1 MSKVIINN
9 NKMNEY
15 FGNIA
20 LELALNAVKECAKK
34 YGFNADEAIEELG
47 LNSNHFVF
55 KQTKK
60 DVKESKQIKLAKPK
74 FPFPY
79 SGEYKE
85 ECCQGLK
92 YNRGLYTQCLFLKT
106 KDIESSDYCKRCSSQ
121 AERNS
126 DNKPDCGSIQ
136 ERQQSS
142 FMEFRDRKGKTPIHF
157 VKVMRKLQFTKEDV
171 IEEAGKFNIKIDE
184 VHFLEPP
191 PPAKKGRKP
200 ATEKKDTQEKKK
212 GRPSNKKEVIVSSS
226 TEVEGEVTDLFS
238 LLTKKAAAS
247 ASATTS
253 ASGEEAKEPEEAV
266 VEEAKEPAYAVVEE
280 AETGS
285 NDEHFYFIQEPPA
298 VTEEPVTEEPVTEEP
313 VTEEPVIVTEVI
325 VKKNSK
331 EKSSDK
337 DKESKK
343 TAGKEVKK
351 SSKEKTTEKDKESKK
366 TAGKEVK
373 KPSKEKAKKEA
384 EEKAKKEAEEK
395 AKKEAEEKAKK
406 EAEAED
412 EDEDDDEDNDL
423 AQKEE
428 EEDEDDAAESNMM
441 NPFKFAGI
449 SYWINQ
455 HDIIYS
461 LGSADT
467 DPEPV
472 GKWDKKKK
480 SIIFTSTK
488 SEADEGSDEESA
500 DEYES

>member
-60 DVKESKQIKLAKPK
+60 NVKESKQIKLAKPK

-106 KDIESSDYCKRCSSQ
+106 KDIESSAYCKRCSSQ

-142 FMEFRDRKGKTPIHF
+142 FMEFRDRKGKSPIHF

-171 IEEAGKFNIKIDE
+171 IEEAGKFNITIDE

-191 PPAKKGRKP
+191 SPAKKGRKP
-200 ATEKKDTQEKKK
+200 ATVKKDTPEKKK

-226 TEVEGEVTDLFS
+226 TEVEGEVNDLFS

-247 ASATTS
+247 ATTL
-253 ASGEEAKEPEEAV
+253 ASGEEETKEPE
-266 VEEAKEPAYAVVEE
+266 PAVVEE
-280 AETGS
+280 AEAEAEAGS
-285 NDEHFYFIQEPPA
+285 TENFFFIQEPPA
-298 VTEEPVTEEPVTEEP
+298 VTEEQ
-313 VTEEPVIVTEVI
+313 VTEVI
-325 VKKNSK
+325 VKKNSNSK
-331 EKSSDK
+331 EKSS
-337 DKESKK
+337 E
-343 TAGKEVKK
+343 
-351 SSKEKTTEKDKESKK
+351 KESKK

-373 KPSKEKAKKEA
+373 KPSKEKTTEKDTESKKTAGKESKKTAGKDEEKAKKEANKEAKKEA

-406 EAEAED
+406 ETENDDD
-412 EDEDDDEDNDL
+412 EDDEEDDEDNDL

-488 SEADEGSDEESA
+488 SEADEGSDEESE

>member
-1 MSKVIINN
+1 MSMSKVIINN

-20 LELALNAVKECAKK
+20 LDLALNAVKECAKK

-171 IEEAGKFNIKIDE
+171 IEEAGKFNITIDE

-247 ASATTS
+247 ASASSTTS
-253 ASGEEAKEPEEAV
+253 ASGEEEAKEPEYAV
-266 VEEAKEPAYAVVEE
+266 VEEAKEPEEAVVEE

-285 NDEHFYFIQEPPA
+285 NDEHFYFIQEPVTEEPPA
-298 VTEEPVTEEPVTEEP
+298 VTEEP
-313 VTEEPVIVTEVI
+313 VTEVI

-351 SSKEKTTEKDKESKK
+351 SSKEKTTEKDKEGKK

-373 KPSKEKAKKEA
+373 KTAGKDSKKE
-384 EEKAKKEAEEK
+384 AKKEAEEK

-412 EDEDDDEDNDL
+412 EDDDDDEDNDL

-441 NPFKFAGI
+441 NPFKFAGV

-455 HDIIYS
+455 DDIIYS
-461 LGSADT
+461 LGTTDT